1 MIQYQ
6 GLENNNTSNN
16 TDHCSFTGLREFLD
30 EFEQL
35 VLEAGGHEWDD
46 NNDRHVEGTG

>member
-16 TDHCSFTGLREFLD
+16 MEGLCTNT
-30 EFEQL
+30 
-35 VLEAGGHEWDD
+35 AGTTAPMGLP
-46 NNDRHVEGTG
+46 